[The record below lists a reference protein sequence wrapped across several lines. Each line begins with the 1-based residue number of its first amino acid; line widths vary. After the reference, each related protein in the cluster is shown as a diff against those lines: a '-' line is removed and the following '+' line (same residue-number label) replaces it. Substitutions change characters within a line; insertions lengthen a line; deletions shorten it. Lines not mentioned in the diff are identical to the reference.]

1 MAYRRKLGDEQSED
15 FGGVGMGL
23 RDSGME
29 AGSGI
34 VDVKGHTSHRVLS
47 AMLESEVLE
56 ELYLVRPRG

>member
-1 MAYRRKLGDEQSED
+1 MAYRQKLGDEQSED

-34 VDVKGHTSHRVLS
+34 VDVKGQTSHRVL
-47 AMLESEVLE
+47 AGL
-56 ELYLVRPRG
+56 

>member
-29 AGSGI
+29 AGSEI
-34 VDVKGHTSHRVLS
+34 VDVKGHTSHRVL
-47 AMLESEVLE
+47 AGL
-56 ELYLVRPRG
+56 